1 MDTNTMCIIILILA
15 CVSILVYLLYR
26 IKKDGLRATVIDLIV
41 YAEAELGSGKGKE
54 KMDYVID
61 QLVKHIPAPFCLF
74 ITTSSIKRFA
84 QEVFDQ
90 VKRCLDYRPVDKQEN
105 NVIYN
110 K

>member
-61 QLVKHIPAPFCLF
+61 KFTAILPLPIRLF
-74 ITTSSIKRFA
+74 VTKEAIKSFA
-84 QEVFDQ
+84 QHVFDEI
-90 VKRCLDYRPVDKQEN
+90 KEALDYKAEQ
-105 NVIYN
+105 
-110 K
+110 

>member
-1 MDTNTMCIIILILA
+1 MDINTMCIIILILA

-26 IKKDGLRATVIDLIV
+26 IKKDGLRETVIDLIV

-61 QLVKHIPAPFCLF
+61 QMTEILPLPIRLF
-74 ITTSSIKRFA
+74 FFFLAIKSFA
-84 QEVFDQ
+84 QHVFDEI
-90 VKRCLDYRPVDKQEN
+90 KEALDYKADDKQEN